1 MFRQLDFR
9 SYFTF
14 LSRNRLYTI
23 VNLFGLSVSLMFVIL
38 IADYTLRQ
46 FTVDNFHAKAD
57 RIRIVGN
64 ENHLMSGYYLQKYLT
79 DRYPEIEATCGI
91 TVGGWNT
98 ADTEAV
104 EAGQERAHARLLFAD
119 STFFRIFDYE
129 LKAGDR
135 QQALAARDNAVLTES
150 FAQRLFGSFNPLGQT
165 LRLPDAEETYTV
177 SGVVRDFDRTILP
190 ECDMIVR
197 GERATERNPSIDE
210 RMSNCASSI
219 TFALVREG
227 ADLEA
232 KLPDMADYF
241 REFYWPYQGNVY
253 RQATLTPLRE
263 AYFSPRAKHSPLRS
277 GSWSFVMILFGVG
290 AVILAFAVVNYI
302 NLTVA
307 QSGFRAK
314 EMATRRLAGA
324 SQGEVVA
331 KLILESTLLC
341 ATAFLV
347 ALTLA
352 EAAAPYASEL
362 VEARIAVWADITPAV
377 ALCYAAGILLLGF
390 VSGIVPAATL
400 ARFKP
405 IDIVRG
411 ALRRR
416 TKMVYSRVLIAAQN
430 VITVALLASSIAI
443 WLQIRHLIDAPLGY
457 HTADILEVDTPGLH
471 NYANVRRFRDELRRL
486 PAVEAVA
493 LCCGTPH
500 NGGNNNTMQYGPDR
514 MVSFQTL
521 IGDSVYFRMLGIER
535 LADHRVPDAWFMNE
549 QALRALEIDAGA
561 THVNMGHDYS
571 QRMVIGGVVRDFQVR
586 SALDGPQAVRML
598 DVGDFDRWWQPDAE
612 GGMTYTG
619 RYPWSILVKTRGD
632 QRAAYEAI
640 GRIYAEIAPESDFS
654 AAYLEQQI
662 ENDYR
667 EQRRT
672 LRIVGI
678 FTAVALL
685 ISALG
690 LVAMSTYHIRQKE
703 QEVAVRKVFGA
714 TRGEVLRRL
723 VAGFMRLVGVAFL
736 IACPVAWWGLDRWL
750 EDYTVR
756 IALSPLIFLA
766 AGLFAAGVALL
777 AVFWQSDRAA
787 RANPIDAIKN

>member
-14 LSRNRLYTI
+14 LGRNRLYTA

-46 FTVDNFHAKAD
+46 FTVDKFHTKAD
-57 RIRIVGN
+57 RIRIVGSD
-64 ENHLMSGYYLQKYLT
+64 HGLMSGYYLQKYLT

-98 ADTEAV
+98 DDTEAV

-129 LKAGDR
+129 LTTGDR

-150 FAQRLFGSFNPLGQT
+150 FARRLFGSFNPLGQT
-165 LRLPDAEETYTV
+165 LRLPDAEQTYTV
-177 SGVVRDFDRTILP
+177 SGIIRDFDRTILP
-190 ECDMIVR
+190 DCDMIVR
-197 GERATERNPSIDE
+197 GERATERNPSINE
-210 RMSNCASSI
+210 RMNNAGSSL
-219 TFALVREG
+219 TFVLVREG

-241 REFYWPYQGNVY
+241 REFYWPYQGNVC
-253 RQATLTPLRE
+253 QHVTLTPLAD
-263 AYFSPRAKHSPLRS
+263 AYFSPLAVETPLRH
-277 GSWSFVMILFGVG
+277 GSRSFVMILFGVG
-290 AVILAFAVVNYI
+290 AVILAFAVINYI

-324 SQGEVVA
+324 FGGEIVA
-331 KLILESTLLC
+331 KLVLESTLLC
-341 ATAFLV
+341 AAAFLL
-347 ALTLA
+347 ALALA
-352 EAAAPYASEL
+352 EAAAPYASGL

-377 ALCYAAGILLLGF
+377 ALCYAAFVAALGIAA
-390 VSGIVPAATL
+390 GIVPAVVVAQ
-400 ARFKP
+400 FKP

-411 ALRRR
+411 TLRRR
-416 TKMVYSRVLIAAQN
+416 TKMLYSRVLIAAQN
-430 VITVALLASSIAI
+430 VITVALLAASLTV

-457 HTADILEVDTPGLH
+457 RTADILVVDTPGLH
-471 NYANVRRFRDELRRL
+471 NYANIRRFRDELRRL
-486 PAVEAVA
+486 PSVEAVA

-500 NGGNNNTMQYGPDR
+500 NGGNNNTTSYGPDR
-514 MVSFQTL
+514 MISFQTL

-535 LADHRVPDAWFMNE
+535 LADYGEPDAWLMNE
-549 QALRALEIDAGA
+549 QALRELEIDAGA
-561 THVNMGHDYS
+561 THVNMGRDYTD
-571 QRMVIGGVVRDFQVR
+571 RVEIGGVVRDFQLH
-586 SALDGPQAVRML
+586 SALDGPRAVRMR
-598 DVGDFDRWWQPDAE
+598 DVGDFDRWWQPDERGEMA
-612 GGMTYTG
+612 YTG
-619 RYPWSILVKTRGD
+619 HFPWSILVKTRGD
-632 QRAAYEAI
+632 QRAAYEAVE
-640 GRIYAEIAPESDFS
+640 RLFHEIVPESNFS
-654 AAYLEQQI
+654 ASYLEEQI

-667 EQRRT
+667 EQRRM

-703 QEVAVRKVFGA
+703 QEMAVRKVFGS

-723 VAGFMRLVGVAFL
+723 VAAFMRLVGIAFL

-766 AGLFAAGVALL
+766 AGLFAAAVALL